1 MLQSVNTLP
10 LSDKDCDDR
19 LVKVLASYVREKEM
33 PFSVVVNIL
42 NDNLRDKSNS
52 FLRLNQIIQLLHNEA
67 I

>member
-1 MLQSVNTLP
+1 MLESVNTLP
-10 LSDKDCDDR
+10 LTDQQCDDR
-19 LVKVLASYVREKEM
+19 LVRVLANYVREKEM
-33 PFSVVVNIL
+33 PFYVVVNIL